1 MVYAN
6 VPLRG
11 NVARASVGLTLNLD
25 DEYIWG
31 ARGQQ
36 GYIRN
41 ANSHQDAS
49 IHFSGM
55 IRAEAGQVLTVT
67 TEQLA
72 KVGSIKVQAN
82 RAGLNLHRE
91 GAQ

>member
-1 MVYAN
+1 MSHFAVTLY
-6 VPLRG
+6 VG
-11 NVARASVGLTLNLD
+11 SVGLTITLD

-36 GYIRN
+36 GYIRD
-41 ANSHQDAS
+41 ANNHKDAS

-55 IRAEAGQVLTVT
+55 IRAEAGQVLTVI

-72 KVGSIKVQAN
+72 AVGSITVQAD
-82 RAGLNLHRE
+82 RAASIFIE
-91 GAQ
+91 KGAQ